1 MAQSTPITPAMIE
14 AAAAAIANARG
25 GRRGAPAI
33 SNILQTLEGVL
44 PKLHAEVLE
53 DAEAAL
59 TAALAIASSRHD
71 PATVPDDAILRVTIV
86 VRKET
91 TAAQLTFAPKTTF
104 EAGRDALD
112 GALRS
117 LQAQRDESRNCPAWK
132 DDFATGGAS

>member
-1 MAQSTPITPAMIE
+1 MAQSTTITPAMIE
-14 AAAAAIANARG
+14 AAAAAIANARS

-33 SNILQTLEGVL
+33 SNILETLERIL

-59 TAALAIASSRHD
+59 TAALAIASPPPG
-71 PATVPDDAILRVTIV
+71 PAPAADDAILRVTIV
-86 VRKET
+86 VRPGT
-91 TAAQLTFAPKTTF
+91 TAAQLTFAPRTPF

-112 GALRS
+112 VALKA

-132 DDFATGGAS
+132 DDFTVGGAS